1 MARTKA
7 EIGSVGLPIWSGR
20 LSLDPN
26 VRLRGRQ
33 AMQIYR
39 QMLMDEPACAALRT
53 AILTLFRTDIQVQPG
68 GETSADEAAA
78 QFVEECLGD
87 MRDSLP
93 TTLRQ
98 MAGMIFYGF
107 GIHELVY
114 KRRNGGNGSKYDDG
128 RVGWAAWALRRQ
140 ASLERWET
148 DASGRVIGFTQRPE
162 PDFLL
167 RTIPLTKCIHLI
179 ADDSEA
185 SPEGVSWLRGM
196 YRYWYMVT
204 QFELLFGIA
213 LERFGTGMPVFSRV
227 ESGTPVQLTTAQE
240 NTLAAIAEGV
250 RQNEFAYV
258 LEPPG
263 IKFRF
268 EPSPG
273 LDAAVYLETIQ
284 RYRVWM
290 LSTALAEF
298 VALGTGDTG
307 SFALGKSKIDL
318 FLRALTGFQTRLT
331 DAINRQAIPRLFR
344 YNDFGT
350 LTDYPTVTLPA
361 VREYDLPG
369 LSTFAKTLHDIGA
382 FHVTPEDEQL
392 FRNISDLADID
403 METLESA
410 FAQDAAHAAPGAG
423 MVPCPN
429 CGMLNPMGA
438 DHCAMCG
445 AEMPMVDAAQRVRPT
460 GGGTVETADDATT
473 PEEEVVADEELVS
486 SNGRGPY

>member
-7 EIGSVGLPIWSGR
+7 EIGSVGLPIWAGR

-26 VRLRGRQ
+26 VRLRGVQGMR
-33 AMQIYR
+33 IYR
-39 QMLMDEPACAALRT
+39 QMLLDEPACAALRT
-53 AILTLFRTDIQVQPG
+53 AILTLFRTDIQVNPG
-68 GETSADEAAA
+68 GDTTNDEAAA
-78 QFVEECLGD
+78 QFVEECLSD
-87 MRDSLP
+87 MRDGLP
-93 TTLRQ
+93 TILRQ

-128 RVGWAAWALRRQ
+128 RVGWASWALRRQ
-140 ASLERWET
+140 ATLERW
-148 DASGRVIGFTQRPE
+148 DMDDKGRVVAFVQRPE
-162 PDFLL
+162 PDFTL
-167 RTIPLTKCIHLI
+167 RTIPLTKAIHLV

-213 LERFGTGMPVFSRV
+213 LERFGTGMPVFSRT
-227 ESGTPVQLTTAQE
+227 EDSSNVQLTSEQE
-240 NTLAAIAEGV
+240 DTLAAIAAAL
-250 RQNEFAYV
+250 RQNEEAYV

-263 IKFRF
+263 IRFRL

-273 LDAAVYLETIQ
+273 LDAAVYLDAIQ

-307 SFALGKSKIDL
+307 SWALGKSKIEL
-318 FLRALTGFQTRLT
+318 FLRALTGFQDRLT

-350 LTDYPTVTLPA
+350 LTDYPTVSLPA
-361 VREYDLPG
+361 VREYDLAG
-369 LSTFAKTLHDIGA
+369 LATFAKTLYDIGA
-382 FHVTPEDEQL
+382 YHPTPRDEEL
-392 FRNISDLADID
+392 FRKISDLVDID
-403 METLESA
+403 MDQLEQT
-410 FAQDAAHAAPGAG
+410 FAADEAQAAA
-423 MVPCPN
+423 VQQQ
-429 CGMLNPMGA
+429 MLNGRQTNTGA
-438 DHCAMCG
+438 
-445 AEMPMVDAAQRVRPT
+445 
-460 GGGTVETADDATT
+460 VETADEEGT
-473 PEEEVVADEELVS
+473 PEQEVAPVEDVQQQEDLEYAA
-486 SNGRGPY
+486 